1 MSSFSYHQFLYGSDN
16 YGVLVHDPVSGQ
28 TAAIDA
34 GDGAAYKAALA
45 ETGWTLSH
53 VLITHHHGDH
63 TEGLAELAAEADLE
77 ILGPR
82 GDKPGHVGITSTL
95 SDGDSFTFAGCEV
108 RVMETPGHTLDM
120 LNFYLP
126 SEGVCFTGDTLF
138 ALGCG
143 RVFEGDFPMM
153 WNSLSK
159 LIAALPSDTVIY
171 CSHEYTEANAAFA
184 VTVDPEN
191 YALKARAETI
201 TKLRSNCQPTI
212 PTTMAEELATNP
224 FLRASDPAIRKFLSL
239 EGADDVAVFA
249 EIRTRKDNF

>member
-1 MSSFSYHQFLYGSDN
+1 MSSFSYYQFLYGSDN

-34 GDGAAYKAALA
+34 GDGEAYKAALA
-45 ETGWTLSH
+45 ETGWALSH
-53 VLITHHHGDH
+53 VLITHHHSDH
-63 TEGLAELAAEADLE
+63 TEGLADLVAGADVE

-82 GDKPGHVGITSTL
+82 GDKPGHAGITTML
-95 SDGDSFTFAGCEV
+95 TDGNSFTFAGCQV
-108 RVMETPGHTLDM
+108 QVIETPGHTLDM

-159 LIAALPSDTVIY
+159 LKAALPSDTVIY

-191 YALKARAETI
+191 QALKARAEKI
-201 TKLRSNCQPTI
+201 IKLRSNGQPTI

-224 FLRASDPAIRKFLSL
+224 FLRASDPAIRTFLSL
-239 EGADDVAVFA
+239 EGADDAAVFA

>member
-1 MSSFSYHQFLYGSDN
+1 
-16 YGVLVHDPVSGQ
+16 
-28 TAAIDA
+28 
-34 GDGAAYKAALA
+34 
-45 ETGWTLSH
+45 
-53 VLITHHHGDH
+53 
-63 TEGLAELAAEADLE
+63 
-77 ILGPR
+77 
-82 GDKPGHVGITSTL
+82 
-95 SDGDSFTFAGCEV
+95 
-108 RVMETPGHTLDM
+108 M

-159 LIAALPSDTVIY
+159 LKAALPSDTVIY

-191 YALKARAETI
+191 QALKARAEKI
-201 TKLRSNCQPTI
+201 IKLRLNGQPTI

-224 FLRASDPAIRKFLSL
+224 FLRASDPAIRTFLSL
-239 EGADDVAVFA
+239 EGADDAAVFA